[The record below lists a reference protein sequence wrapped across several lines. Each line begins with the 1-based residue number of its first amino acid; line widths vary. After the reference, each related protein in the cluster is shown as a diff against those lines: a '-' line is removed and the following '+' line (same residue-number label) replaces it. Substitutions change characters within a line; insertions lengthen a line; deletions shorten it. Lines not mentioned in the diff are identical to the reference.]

1 MSVTSSLLSSLERCG
16 FDRVRLRFA
25 MQTAIVAFIAIVIAQ
40 ALGLEHPQWSAM
52 TVWATAQPMREHLLE
67 KGLWRLLGTVSG
79 IIVGVA
85 LMHASQW
92 HPLFLVLGLALWVG
106 VCSGI
111 GLLQRGMVAYGTI
124 LAGYSAAMVALL
136 STAHPERVLL
146 LGLDRFLTI
155 AVGVVLA
162 MVLCY
167 YFTPKRPHTLLQQLR
182 TSSADCLEAVLKQAA
197 PAAAMSTPA
206 HSSHLLQ
213 KIALLDEGLDMHAIG
228 SLQARQRVHLARQ
241 VLLAQ
246 LNLTLYLQQHPVLML
261 NADLQAALKALLL
274 ALQDESAAI
283 TPLTRIDEKALSAEQ
298 TSLLALLNALLSAL
312 NACSHGRN
320 HLDASHHHAHPVRL
334 HRNWLGALHTFV
346 RSFSVLSVV
355 GLLWLYTGWGFMPF
369 MLLGL
374 SVMLSIFA
382 SFENPAWFMRFVT
395 WGQAMGACAALAC
408 MWLAWPLAHS
418 SWQMVW
424 WMLPFMASCVLLYA
438 YKRTMLASFDYIM
451 VMLILLQPS
460 FPVHISFTQ
469 SLGNAVSV
477 VMGPAIAL
485 LAYRFIFPA
494 HPAKRLQHLLTMV
507 RFETRRLCVPYAAN
521 GELLAKRSRL
531 IHSLLR
537 AQRLN
542 DKHAQSNPELADEI
556 LSHLGK
562 IELIVC
568 LQQSL
573 QDDSAL
579 SSSTRRL
586 MRALLNSW
594 QAPSAQSLHTTQV
607 MSVLQR
613 RIASH
618 HPLHVLL
625 GMVNKSA

>member
-1 MSVTSSLLSSLERCG
+1 MSTLERCG
-16 FDRVRLRFA
+16 FDRPRLRFA
-25 MQTAIVAFIAIVIAQ
+25 LQTAIVAFIAIVIAQ

-85 LMHASQW
+85 LMYASQW
-92 HPLFLVLGLALWVG
+92 HPLVLVLGLALWVG

-111 GLLQRGMVAYGTI
+111 GMLQRGMVAYGTI

-182 TSSADCLEAVLKQAA
+182 TSSADCIHTLLQHATPTDIPTQAH
-197 PAAAMSTPA
+197 T
-206 HSSHLLQ
+206 SHLLQ

-228 SLQARQRVHLARQ
+228 SLQARQRVQQARQ

-246 LNLTLYLQQHPVLML
+246 LNLSLFLQQYLVLDL
-261 NADLQAALKALLL
+261 NPDLQAALRALLP
-274 ALQDESAAI
+274 ALQEDKAAI
-283 TPLTRIDEKALSAEQ
+283 PVLNHLDGKTLSTEQ
-298 TSLLALLNALLSAL
+298 QSLLSLLNALLNALHSFA
-312 NACSHGRN
+312 HGREQREV
-320 HLDASHHHAHPVRL
+320 SHHHHPHPVRL

-395 WGQAMGACAALAC
+395 WGQAMGACAALVC

-424 WMLPFMASCVLLYA
+424 WMLPFMASCVLMYA

-460 FPVHISFTQ
+460 FPVHISFAQ
-469 SLGNAVSV
+469 SVGNALSV

-507 RFETRRLCVPYAAN
+507 RYETRRLCVPAAAN
-521 GELLAKRSRL
+521 SDLLAKRNRL

-542 DKHAQSNPELADEI
+542 DKHAQSNPVLADEI
-556 LSHLGK
+556 LNHLGK

-573 QDDSAL
+573 QDDTAL

-586 MRALLNSW
+586 MRALLQSW
-594 QAPSAQSLHTTQV
+594 QGTANKPARTMRV
-607 MSVLQR
+607 MQVLQQR
-613 RIASH
+613 FAEQ